1 VDKLQRLRISR
12 FFESEIS
19 ELLRH
24 IYTCWSN
31 KGVFNDR
38 DSEFV
43 DIDDTSMGFR
53 LLRQHGYDVDPVV
66 FMNFKNGN
74 KFSCYGGQIIES
86 SSPIYNL
93 YRACQFAFPG
103 EELLDE
109 AKNFA
114 FDFLQ
119 EQLQND
125 QLLDKWVISDHLDLE
140 IKLGLMSWYAT
151 LPRLLARFY
160 IEHYAGGDDVWIGK
174 TLYRMPEISNDT
186 YKALAISDFKKCQN
200 QHQMEWLYMQE
211 WYESCGIEEFGVT
224 IKDLLRAYFLASST
238 IFEVEASKRRIAWA
252 KSQII
257 IRMIRHSFGQ

>member
-1 VDKLQRLRISR
+1 WNIHDDKTKKGINYIRENVKTLEGAKAEHMTCGFEVVFPSLLQRAEKMGIDGIPYDDPVVRQIQAAREEKLKRIPIEMMHRGPNSLLFSLEGLQENDLNWDRLLKLQSADGSFLTSPSSTAYAFMKTKDEKCYRFIANTLRSCNGGAPHTYPVDVFGRLWAVDRLQRLGISR

-31 KGVFNDR
+31 KGVFSGR

-93 YRACQFAFPG
+93 YRACQ
-103 EELLDE
+103 
-109 AKNFA
+109 
-114 FDFLQ
+114 
-119 EQLQND
+119 
-125 QLLDKWVISDHLDLE
+125 
-140 IKLGLMSWYAT
+140 
-151 LPRLLARFY
+151 
-160 IEHYAGGDDVWIGK
+160 
-174 TLYRMPEISNDT
+174 
-186 YKALAISDFKKCQN
+186 
-200 QHQMEWLYMQE
+200 
-211 WYESCGIEEFGVT
+211 
-224 IKDLLRAYFLASST
+224 
-238 IFEVEASKRRIAWA
+238 
-252 KSQII
+252 
-257 IRMIRHSFGQ
+257 